1 MLVYSDN
8 VPQEFEFLQ
17 GGILVRWEIEQ
28 NKSIIGGAYNGSD
41 KQIDLTEYNYQEIKI
56 ELTDTLDQIVSKLT
70 DAGYADNVT
79 DFANKIIAF
88 RG

>member
-17 GGILVRWEIEQ
+17 GGILVRWGVEEG
-28 NKSIIGGAYNGSD
+28 KDPTDGH
-41 KQIDLTEYNYQEIKI
+41 TTYNYQEVKI
-56 ELTDTLDQIVSKLT
+56 ELTDTKDQIISKLT

-79 DFANKIIAF
+79 DFANRIIAF
-88 RG
+88 RN

>member
-8 VPQEFEFLQ
+8 NPQEFEFLQ
-17 GGILVRWEIEQ
+17 GGILVRWEVEEG
-28 NKSIIGGAYNGSD
+28 KDPKDGHTTY
-41 KQIDLTEYNYQEIKI
+41 TYQEVKV
-56 ELTDTLDQIVSKLT
+56 ELTDTIDQIIQKLT
-70 DAGYADNVT
+70 DAGYTDNVT